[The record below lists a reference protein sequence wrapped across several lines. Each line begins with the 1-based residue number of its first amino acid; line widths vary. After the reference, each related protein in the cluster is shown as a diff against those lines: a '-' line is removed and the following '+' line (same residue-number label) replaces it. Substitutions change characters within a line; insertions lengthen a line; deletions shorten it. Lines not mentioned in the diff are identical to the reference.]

1 MRFIASQ
8 KIKIMFDIDNI
19 NEIWQTIAR
28 NKTRSLLTAFGVFWG
43 IFILVILLACGNG
56 FDNGLRSNIEGFS
69 TNSAFL
75 IPSNTTEAYKG
86 YQKDR
91 SWQPDMADIEAI
103 KKKIHGVDIVSPI
116 SSQWTYNGENNVF
129 YGTKGGNFSMKGVLP
144 NYNDVDRCKV
154 LYGRFINET
163 DISEARKVCVIGKKV
178 YEDIIGAD
186 KNPLGLMIKANG
198 IYYQVVGVVQ
208 SYNDKVNINGQTNE
222 TVILPLT
229 TMQVAY
235 HTGDKFEFMMFTT
248 AKGYKSKEV
257 QEEVK
262 TLLRERHDIA
272 PTDDGAFMCFDF
284 EEMFNM
290 FEYLF
295 LGIKILIWIVG
306 IGTLLSGVVGVSN
319 IMLVTIKERTRE
331 IGVRRALGAKPAII
345 IRQVM
350 AESLL
355 LTILAGIVGLVIG
368 VAIMAVVA
376 GFVGNTP
383 SEDVMFLNPQIGFGA
398 AIAATIIIV
407 LSGLLSGVL
416 PAMRAIQIK
425 AIDAIREE

>member
-1 MRFIASQ
+1 
-8 KIKIMFDIDNI
+8 MFDIDNI

-56 FDNGLRSNIEGFS
+56 FDNGLRSQVEGFA
-69 TNSAFL
+69 TNSTFL
-75 IPSNTTEAYKG
+75 ITTPTTEAYKG
-86 YQKDR
+86 YQKGRNWDV
-91 SWQPDMADIEAI
+91 DMSDIEAI
-103 KKKIHGVDIVSPI
+103 EKKIKGVDKVSPI
-116 SSQWTYNGENNVF
+116 FSQWTYNGENNVF
-129 YGTKGGNFSMKGVLP
+129 YGTKGGNFSLKGVIP
-144 NYNDVDRCKV
+144 NYNEIDRCKV

-163 DISEARKVCVIGKKV
+163 DIVEARKVCVLGKKA
-178 YEDIIGAD
+178 YEDIIGTD

-198 IYYQVVGVVQ
+198 IYYHVVGVIEA
-208 SYNDKVNINGQTNE
+208 YNNKVSISGSINE
-222 TVILPLT
+222 TIILPLT
-229 TMQVAY
+229 TMQIAY
-235 HTGDKFEFMMFTT
+235 NTGDKFDFFMFTT
-248 AKGYKSKEV
+248 ARGYNTKDL
-257 QEEVK
+257 QTEVK
-262 TLLRERHDIA
+262 NLLRERHDIS
-272 PTDDGAFMCFDF
+272 PTDEGAFVCFDF
-284 EEMFNM
+284 EEMFTM

-331 IGVRRALGAKPAII
+331 IGVRRALGAKPSII

-355 LTILAGIVGLVIG
+355 LTILAGIVGLVLG
-368 VAIMAVVA
+368 VAIMAVVS

-383 SEDVMFLNPQIGFGA
+383 SDDVMFLDPQIGFGA
-398 AIAATIIIV
+398 AIAATIIV
-407 LSGLLSGVL
+407 MLSGLLAGVL
-416 PAMRAIQIK
+416 PAIRAIQIK

>member
-1 MRFIASQ
+1 
-8 KIKIMFDIDNI
+8 MFDIDNI

-56 FDNGLRSNIEGFS
+56 FDNGLRSQIEGFA
-69 TNSAFL
+69 TNSTFL
-75 IPSNTTEAYKG
+75 ITTPTTEAYKG
-86 YQKDR
+86 YQKGRNWDVNM
-91 SWQPDMADIEAI
+91 SDIEAI
-103 KKKIHGVDIVSPI
+103 EKKIKGVDKVSPI
-116 SSQWTYNGENNVF
+116 FSQWTYNGENNVF
-129 YGTKGGNFSMKGVLP
+129 YGTKGGNFSLKGVIP
-144 NYNDVDRCKV
+144 NYNEIDRCKV

-163 DISEARKVCVIGKKV
+163 DIVEARKVCVLGKKA
-178 YEDIIGAD
+178 YEDIIGTD

-198 IYYQVVGVVQ
+198 IYYHVVGVIEA
-208 SYNDKVNINGQTNE
+208 YNNKVSISGSINE
-222 TVILPLT
+222 TIILPLT
-229 TMQVAY
+229 TMQIAY
-235 HTGDKFEFMMFTT
+235 NTGDKFDFFMFTT
-248 AKGYKSKEV
+248 ARGYNTKDL
-257 QEEVK
+257 QTEVK
-262 TLLRERHDIA
+262 NLLRERHDIS
-272 PTDDGAFMCFDF
+272 PTDEGAFVCFDF
-284 EEMFNM
+284 EEMFTM

-331 IGVRRALGAKPAII
+331 IGVRRALGAKPSII

-355 LTILAGIVGLVIG
+355 LTILAGIVGLVLG
-368 VAIMAVVA
+368 VAIMAVVS

-383 SEDVMFLNPQIGFGA
+383 SDDVMFLDPQIGFGA
-398 AIAATIIIV
+398 AIAASIIV
-407 LSGLLSGVL
+407 ILSGLLAGVL
-416 PAMRAIQIK
+416 PAIRAIQIK

>member
-1 MRFIASQ
+1 
-8 KIKIMFDIDNI
+8 MFDIDSI
-19 NEIWQTIAR
+19 SEIWQTIAR

-69 TNSAFL
+69 TNSTFM
-75 IPSNTTEAYKG
+75 IPNYTTEAYKG
-86 YQKDR
+86 YQKGR
-91 SWQPDMADIEAI
+91 YWHPDMSDIEAI
-103 KKKIHGVDIVSPI
+103 KRKIKGVDMISPI
-116 SSQWTYNGENNVF
+116 LTEYSYNGDNNVF
-129 YGTKGGNFSMKGVLP
+129 FGTKGGNFSMKGVLP
-144 NYNDVDRCKV
+144 NYNDIDRCKV

-163 DISEARKVCVIGKKV
+163 DINEGRKVCVLGKKV
-178 YEDIIGAD
+178 YEDVIGAD

-198 IYYQVVGVVQ
+198 IYYQVVGVIEP
-208 SYNDKVNINGQTNE
+208 YNSNITVSGSMDE
-222 TVILPLT
+222 TVVLPMT
-229 TMQVAY
+229 TMQLAY
-235 HTGDKFEFMMFTT
+235 HNGDKFDFFVFTT
-248 AKGYKSKEV
+248 ARGYKTKDL
-257 QEEVK
+257 QEKVK

-272 PTDDGAFMCFDF
+272 PTDEGAIMCFDF
-284 EEMFNM
+284 EQMFTM
-290 FEYLF
+290 FDYLF

-331 IGVRRALGAKPAII
+331 IGVRRALGAKPALI
-345 IRQVM
+345 IRQVV

-368 VAIMAVVA
+368 VAIMAVVS

-383 SEDVMFLNPQIGFGA
+383 SEDVMFLDPQIGFGA
-398 AIAATIIIV
+398 AIVATVIIV
-407 LSGLLSGVL
+407 LSGLLAGVL

>member
-1 MRFIASQ
+1 
-8 KIKIMFDIDNI
+8 MFDIDSI
-19 NEIWQTIAR
+19 TEIWQTIAR

-56 FDNGLRSNIEGFS
+56 FDNGIRSQVEGFA
-69 TNSAFL
+69 TNSTFI
-75 IPSNTTEAYKG
+75 IPMNTTEAYKG
-86 YQKDR
+86 YQKGR
-91 SWQPDMADIEAI
+91 SWQLEMSDIEAI
-103 KKKIHGVDIVSPI
+103 KTKIKGVDQVSPI

-129 YGTKGGNFSMKGVLP
+129 YGIKGGNFSLKGVLP
-144 NYNDVDRCKV
+144 NYNEIDRCKI

-163 DISEARKVCVIGKKV
+163 DITEARKVCVLGKKV
-178 YEDIIGAD
+178 YEDIIGID
-186 KNPLGLMIKANG
+186 KDPLGLMIKANG
-198 IYYQVVGVVQ
+198 IYYQVIGVVEA
-208 SYNDKVNINGQTNE
+208 YNSNVNVSGPMNE
-222 TVILPLT
+222 TVVLPLT
-229 TMQVAY
+229 TMQIAY
-235 HTGDKFEFMMFTT
+235 HTGNKFDFFVFTT
-248 AKGYKSKEV
+248 ARGYKTQKL
-257 QEEVK
+257 QEDVK

-272 PTDDGAFMCFDF
+272 PTDDGAFMMFDF
-284 EEMFNM
+284 EQLFMV

-331 IGVRRALGAKPAII
+331 IGVRRALGAKPGLI

-355 LTILAGIVGLVIG
+355 LTILAGIIGLVIG

-376 GFVGNTP
+376 GFVGSTP
-383 SEDVMFLNPQIGFGA
+383 SEDVMFLDPQIGFGA

-407 LSGLLSGVL
+407 LSGLLAGVL
-416 PAMRAIQIK
+416 PAMRAVQIK

>member
-1 MRFIASQ
+1 
-8 KIKIMFDIDNI
+8 MFDIDNI

-28 NKTRSLLTAFGVFWG
+28 NKTRSILTAFGVFWG

-69 TNSAFL
+69 TNSTFM
-75 IPSNTTEAYKG
+75 IPSFTTEAYKG
-86 YQKDR
+86 YQKGRDWNLNM
-91 SWQPDMADIEAI
+91 SDIDAI
-103 KKKIHGVDIVSPI
+103 KRKVNGVDMISPI
-116 SSQWTYNGENNVF
+116 SSIYSYNGENNVF
-129 YGTKGGNFSMKGVLP
+129 YGTKGGNFSMKGVMP
-144 NYNDVDRCKV
+144 NYNEIDRGKIV
-154 LYGRFINET
+154 YGRFINET
-163 DISEARKVCVIGKKV
+163 DISESRKVCVLGKKV
-178 YEDIIGAD
+178 YEDLIGAD
-186 KNPLGLMIKANG
+186 KNPLGMMIKANG
-198 IYYQVVGVVQ
+198 IYYQVIGVIQ
-208 SYNDKVNINGQTNE
+208 AYNDHVNISGATSE

-229 TMQVAY
+229 TMQLAY
-235 HTGDKFEFMMFTT
+235 HTGDKFDFFMFTT
-248 AKGYKSKEV
+248 ARGYKTKDV
-257 QEEVK
+257 QEDVK

-272 PTDDGAFMCFDF
+272 PTDEGAIMMFDF

-331 IGVRRALGAKPAII
+331 IGVRRAIGAKPALI

-355 LTILAGIVGLVIG
+355 LTVLAGIVGLVIG

-376 GFVGNTP
+376 GVVSNTP
-383 SEDVMFLNPQIGFGA
+383 SEEVMFLNPQIGFGA
-398 AIAATIIIV
+398 AVAASVIIV
-407 LSGLLSGVL
+407 LSGLLAGVL
-416 PAMRAIQIK
+416 PAIRAIQIK

>member
-1 MRFIASQ
+1 
-8 KIKIMFDIDNI
+8 MFDIDNI

-28 NKTRSLLTAFGVFWG
+28 NKTRSILTAFGVFWG

-69 TNSAFL
+69 TNSTFM
-75 IPSNTTEAYKG
+75 IPSLTTEAYKG
-86 YQKDR
+86 YQKGRDWNLNM
-91 SWQPDMADIEAI
+91 SDIDAI
-103 KKKIHGVDIVSPI
+103 KRKVNGVDMISPI
-116 SSQWTYNGENNVF
+116 SSIYSYNGENNVF
-129 YGTKGGNFSMKGVLP
+129 YGTKGGNFSMKGVMP
-144 NYNDVDRCKV
+144 NYNEIDRGKIV
-154 LYGRFINET
+154 YGRFINET
-163 DISEARKVCVIGKKV
+163 DISESRKVCVLGKKV
-178 YEDIIGAD
+178 YEDLIGAD
-186 KNPLGLMIKANG
+186 KNPLGMMIKANG
-198 IYYQVVGVVQ
+198 IYYQVIGVIQ
-208 SYNDKVNINGQTNE
+208 AYNDHVNISGATSE

-229 TMQVAY
+229 TMQLAY
-235 HTGDKFEFMMFTT
+235 HTGDKFDFFMFTT
-248 AKGYKSKEV
+248 ARGYKTKDV
-257 QEEVK
+257 QEDVK

-272 PTDDGAFMCFDF
+272 PTDEGAIMMFDF

-331 IGVRRALGAKPAII
+331 IGVRRAIGAKPALI

-355 LTILAGIVGLVIG
+355 LTVLAGIVGLVIG

-376 GFVGNTP
+376 GVVGNTP
-383 SEDVMFLNPQIGFGA
+383 SEEVMFLNPQIGFGA
-398 AIAATIIIV
+398 AVAASVIIV
-407 LSGLLSGVL
+407 LSGLLAGVL
-416 PAMRAIQIK
+416 PAIRAIQIK

>member
-1 MRFIASQ
+1 
-8 KIKIMFDIDNI
+8 MFDLDSL

-56 FDNGLRSNIEGFS
+56 FDNGIRSQVEGFS
-69 TNSAFL
+69 TNSTFI
-75 IPSNTTEAYKG
+75 IPSLTTEAYKG
-86 YQKDR
+86 YQKNR
-91 SWQPDMADIEAI
+91 SWSLNLSDIEAI
-103 KKKIHGVDIVSPI
+103 KRKVKGVDMVSPI
-116 SSQWTYNGENNVF
+116 SSVYTYNGENNVF
-129 YGTKGGNFSMKGVLP
+129 YGIKGGNFGMKGVQQ
-144 NYNDVDRCKV
+144 NYNDIDRSKV
-154 LYGRFINET
+154 IYGRFINET
-163 DISEARKVCVIGKKV
+163 DLNEARKVCVLGKKV
-178 YEDIIGAD
+178 YEDIIGVD
-186 KNPLGLMIKANG
+186 KNPLGMMIKANG
-198 IYYQVVGVVQ
+198 IYYQVVGVIE
-208 SYNDKVNINGQTNE
+208 SYNGNINVGGSMDE

-229 TMQVAY
+229 TMQIAY
-235 HTGDKFEFMMFTT
+235 HTGDKFDFFVFTT
-248 AKGYKSKEV
+248 ARGYNTKDL

-262 TLLRERHDIA
+262 KLLRERHDIA
-272 PTDDGAFMCFDF
+272 PTDEGAFMCFDF
-284 EEMFNM
+284 EQLFKV

-331 IGVRRALGAKPAII
+331 IGVRRALGAKPGLI
-345 IRQVM
+345 IRQVV

-368 VAIMAVVA
+368 VAIMAVVS

-383 SEDVMFLNPQIGFGA
+383 SENVMFLDPQIGFSA
-398 AIAATIIIV
+398 AIAATVIIII
-407 LSGLLSGVL
+407 SGLLSGVL
-416 PAMRAIQIK
+416 PAMRAIQIR

>member
-1 MRFIASQ
+1 
-8 KIKIMFDIDNI
+8 MFDIDNI

-28 NKTRSLLTAFGVFWG
+28 NKTRSILTAFGVFWG

-69 TNSAFL
+69 TNSTFM
-75 IPSNTTEAYKG
+75 IPSFTTEAYKG
-86 YQKDR
+86 YQKGRDWNLNM
-91 SWQPDMADIEAI
+91 SDIDAI
-103 KKKIHGVDIVSPI
+103 KRKVNGVDMISPI
-116 SSQWTYNGENNVF
+116 SSIYSYNGEKNVF
-129 YGTKGGNFSMKGVLP
+129 YGTKGGNFSMKGVMP
-144 NYNDVDRCKV
+144 NYNEIDRGKIV
-154 LYGRFINET
+154 YGRFINET
-163 DISEARKVCVIGKKV
+163 DIAESRKVCVLGKKV
-178 YEDIIGAD
+178 YEDLIGAD
-186 KNPLGLMIKANG
+186 KNPLGMMIKANG
-198 IYYQVVGVVQ
+198 IYYQVIGVIQ
-208 SYNDKVNINGQTNE
+208 AYNDHVNISGATSE

-229 TMQVAY
+229 TMQLAY
-235 HTGDKFEFMMFTT
+235 HTGDKFDFFMFTT
-248 AKGYKSKEV
+248 ARGYKTKDV
-257 QEEVK
+257 QEDVK

-272 PTDDGAFMCFDF
+272 PTDEGAIMMFDF

-331 IGVRRALGAKPAII
+331 IGVRRALGAKPALI

-355 LTILAGIVGLVIG
+355 LTVLAGIVGLVIG

-376 GFVGNTP
+376 GVVGNTP

-398 AIAATIIIV
+398 AIVATVIIV
-407 LSGLLSGVL
+407 LSGLLAGVL
-416 PAMRAIQIK
+416 PAIRAIQIK

>member
-1 MRFIASQ
+1 
-8 KIKIMFDIDNI
+8 MFDIDSI
-19 NEIWQTIAR
+19 TEIWQTIAR

-56 FDNGLRSNIEGFS
+56 FDKGLRSNIEGFS

-91 SWQPDMADIEAI
+91 FWQPDMSDIEAI
-103 KKKIHGVDIVSPI
+103 KKTLHGVSVVSPI
-116 SSQWTYNGENNVF
+116 TSQWTYNGENNVF

-144 NYNDVDRCKV
+144 NYNEIDRCKI

-163 DISEARKVCVIGKKV
+163 DIAEARKVCVIGKKV
-178 YEDIIGAD
+178 YEDVIGTD
-186 KNPLGLMIKANG
+186 KHPLGLMIKANG

-235 HTGDKFEFMMFTT
+235 HTGDKFDFLMFTT
-248 AKGYKSKEV
+248 ARGYISKDV

-272 PTDDGAFMCFDF
+272 PTDEGAFMCFDF

-331 IGVRRALGAKPAII
+331 IGVRRALGAKPAVI

-355 LTILAGIVGLVIG
+355 LTILAGIVGLVLG
-368 VAIMAVVA
+368 VGIMAVVS
-376 GFVGNTP
+376 GFVNNTP
-383 SEDVMFLNPQIGFGA
+383 SEDVMFLDPQIGFGA
-398 AIAATIIIV
+398 AIAATVIIV
-407 LSGLLSGVL
+407 LSGLLAGVL
-416 PAMRAIQIK
+416 PAMRAVQIK

>member
-1 MRFIASQ
+1 
-8 KIKIMFDIDNI
+8 MFDVDNI

-69 TNSAFL
+69 TNSTFL
-75 IPSNTTEAYKG
+75 IPNYTTEAYKG
-86 YQKDR
+86 YQKGR
-91 SWQPDMADIEAI
+91 NWSFTLSDIEAI
-103 KKKIHGVDIVSPI
+103 KNKVNGVDLISPI
-116 SSQWTYNGENNVF
+116 SSVYTYNGENNVF
-129 YGTKGGNFSMKGVLP
+129 YGTKGGNFGMKGVQP
-144 NYNDVDRCKV
+144 NYNEIDRGKV
-154 LYGRFINET
+154 IYGRFINET
-163 DISEARKVCVIGKKV
+163 DINEARKVCVLGKKV
-178 YEDIIGAD
+178 FEDVVGTD

-198 IYYQVVGVVQ
+198 IYYQVVGVIEA
-208 SYNDKVNINGQTNE
+208 YNSNISVGGSMNE
-222 TVILPLT
+222 TVMLPLN
-229 TMQVAY
+229 TMQIAY
-235 HTGDKFEFMMFTT
+235 HTGDKFDFMVFTT
-248 AKGYKSKEV
+248 AKGHKTKEV

-262 TLLRERHDIA
+262 SLIRERHDIA
-272 PTDDGAFMCFDF
+272 PDDEGAFMCFDF

-306 IGTLLSGVVGVSN
+306 IGTLLSGAVGVSN

-331 IGVRRALGAKPAII
+331 IGVRRALGAKPALI
-345 IRQVM
+345 IRQVL

-355 LTILAGIVGLVIG
+355 LTVLAGIVGLVIG

-376 GFVGNTP
+376 GIVGNTP
-383 SEDVMFLNPQIGFGA
+383 SEDVMFLDPQIGFSA

>member
-1 MRFIASQ
+1 
-8 KIKIMFDIDNI
+8 MFDVDNI

-56 FDNGLRSNIEGFS
+56 FDNGLRSNIEGFA
-69 TNSAFL
+69 TNSTFI
-75 IPSNTTEAYKG
+75 IPISTTEPYKG
-86 YQKDR
+86 YQKGR
-91 SWQPDMADIEAI
+91 SWELNLSDIEAI
-103 KKKIHGVDIVSPI
+103 KRKVKGVDMISPI
-116 SSQWTYNGENNVF
+116 SSVYTYDGENNVF
-129 YGTKGGNFSMKGVLP
+129 FGTKGGNFGMKGVQP
-144 NYNDVDRCKV
+144 NYNNIDRGKV
-154 LYGRFINET
+154 ICGRFINET
-163 DISEARKVCVIGKKV
+163 DITETRKVCVLGKKV
-178 YEDIIGAD
+178 YEDVIGAD
-186 KNPLGLMIKANG
+186 KNPLGMMIKANG
-198 IYYQVVGVVQ
+198 IYYQVVGVIEA
-208 SYNDKVNINGQTNE
+208 YNSNVNVGGSMNE
-222 TVILPLT
+222 TVMLPLS
-229 TMQVAY
+229 TMQIAY
-235 HTGDKFEFMMFTT
+235 HTGDKFDFMVFTT
-248 AKGYKSKEV
+248 AKGHKTKEV

-262 TLLRERHDIA
+262 SLIRERHDIA
-272 PTDDGAFMCFDF
+272 PDDEGAFMCFDF

-306 IGTLLSGVVGVSN
+306 IGTLLSGAVGVSN

-331 IGVRRALGAKPAII
+331 IGVRRALGAKPALI
-345 IRQVM
+345 IRQVL

-355 LTILAGIVGLVIG
+355 LTVLAGIVGLVIG

-376 GFVGNTP
+376 GIVGNTP
-383 SEDVMFLNPQIGFGA
+383 SEDVMFLDPQIGFSA

>member
-1 MRFIASQ
+1 
-8 KIKIMFDIDNI
+8 MFDVDNI

-56 FDNGLRSNIEGFS
+56 FDNGLRSQIEGFA
-69 TNSAFL
+69 TNSTFL
-75 IPSNTTEAYKG
+75 ITTPTTEAYKG
-86 YQKDR
+86 YQKGRNWDV
-91 SWQPDMADIEAI
+91 DMSDIEAI
-103 KKKIHGVDIVSPI
+103 EKKIKGVDKVSPI
-116 SSQWTYNGENNVF
+116 FSQWTYNGENNVF
-129 YGTKGGNFSMKGVLP
+129 YGTKGGNFSLKGVIP
-144 NYNDVDRCKV
+144 NYNEIDRCKV

-163 DISEARKVCVIGKKV
+163 DIVEARKVCVLGKKA
-178 YEDIIGAD
+178 YEDIIGTD

-198 IYYQVVGVVQ
+198 IYYHVVGVIEA
-208 SYNDKVNINGQTNE
+208 YNNKVSISGSINE
-222 TVILPLT
+222 TIILPLT
-229 TMQVAY
+229 TMQIAY
-235 HTGDKFEFMMFTT
+235 NTGDKFDFFMFTT
-248 AKGYKSKEV
+248 ARGYNTKDL
-257 QEEVK
+257 QTEVK
-262 TLLRERHDIA
+262 NLLRERHDIS
-272 PTDDGAFMCFDF
+272 PTDEGAFVCFDF
-284 EEMFNM
+284 EEMFTM

-331 IGVRRALGAKPAII
+331 IGVRRALGAKPSII

-355 LTILAGIVGLVIG
+355 LTILAGIVGLVLG
-368 VAIMAVVA
+368 VAIMAVVS

-383 SEDVMFLNPQIGFGA
+383 SDDVMFLDPQIGFSA
-398 AIAATIIIV
+398 AIAATIIVV
-407 LSGLLSGVL
+407 LSGLLAGVL
-416 PAMRAIQIK
+416 PAIRAIQIK

>member
-1 MRFIASQ
+1 
-8 KIKIMFDIDNI
+8 MFDIDNI

-56 FDNGLRSNIEGFS
+56 FDNGLRSQIEGFA
-69 TNSAFL
+69 TNSTFL
-75 IPSNTTEAYKG
+75 ITTPTTEAYKG
-86 YQKDR
+86 YQKGRNWDVNM
-91 SWQPDMADIEAI
+91 SDIEAI
-103 KKKIHGVDIVSPI
+103 EKKIKGVDKVSPI
-116 SSQWTYNGENNVF
+116 FSQWTYNGENNVF
-129 YGTKGGNFSMKGVLP
+129 YGTKGGNFSLKGVIP
-144 NYNDVDRCKV
+144 NYNEIDRCKV

-163 DISEARKVCVIGKKV
+163 DIVEARKVCVLGKKA
-178 YEDIIGAD
+178 YEDIIGTD

-198 IYYQVVGVVQ
+198 IYYHVVGVIEA
-208 SYNDKVNINGQTNE
+208 YNNKVSISGSINE
-222 TVILPLT
+222 TIILPLT
-229 TMQVAY
+229 TMQIAY
-235 HTGDKFEFMMFTT
+235 NTGDKFDFFMFTT
-248 AKGYKSKEV
+248 ARGYNTKDL
-257 QEEVK
+257 QTEVK
-262 TLLRERHDIA
+262 NLLRERHDIS
-272 PTDDGAFMCFDF
+272 PTDEGAFVCFDF
-284 EEMFNM
+284 EEMFTM

-331 IGVRRALGAKPAII
+331 IGVRRALGAKPSII

-355 LTILAGIVGLVIG
+355 LTILAGIVGLVLG
-368 VAIMAVVA
+368 VAIMAVVS

-383 SEDVMFLNPQIGFGA
+383 SDDVMFLDPQIGFGA
-398 AIAATIIIV
+398 AIAASIIV
-407 LSGLLSGVL
+407 MLSGLLAGVL
-416 PAMRAIQIK
+416 PAIRAIQIK